1 LSTDPTIT
9 PLGDGRFL
17 LVGGIRRRLAYAVV
31 DGARAWVFI
40 EGRIYTV
47 GEAAGMT
54 AARQS
59 SHDDERTALS
69 SPMPATV
76 VDICVQP
83 GDRVTRGD
91 ILVMLEAMKME
102 LPVRAPRDAVVKSIA
117 HRVGDL
123 VQAGMPLLDLD

>member
-1 LSTDPTIT
+1 MSIELT
-9 PLGDGRFL
+9 PLGDGRFQ
-17 LVGGIRRRLAYAVV
+17 LVDGSRRRLAYAAI
-31 DGARAWVFI
+31 DGSRVWVFI
-40 EGRIYTV
+40 EGRVYTV
-47 GEAAGMT
+47 GGAAGTTT
-54 AARQS
+54 ARHS
-59 SHDDERTALS
+59 SPDDERTALS

-76 VDICVQP
+76 VDIRVRP

-102 LPVRAPRDAVVKSIA
+102 LPVRAPRDAIVKSIA